1 MRLSL
6 ILTRLICFFFLSSY
20 QRTSN
25 GHPTDP
31 NFEPNEE
38 GINLQAM
45 DNSHVALA
53 AVKLLAMP
61 LGVNLTSITKVLEC
75 AKDDDV
81 KACG

>member
-1 MRLSL
+1 
-6 ILTRLICFFFLSSY
+6 
-20 QRTSN
+20 
-25 GHPTDP
+25 
-31 NFEPNEE
+31 
-38 GINLQAM
+38 M

-61 LGVNLTSITKVLEC
+61 LGVNLTSIAKVLEC